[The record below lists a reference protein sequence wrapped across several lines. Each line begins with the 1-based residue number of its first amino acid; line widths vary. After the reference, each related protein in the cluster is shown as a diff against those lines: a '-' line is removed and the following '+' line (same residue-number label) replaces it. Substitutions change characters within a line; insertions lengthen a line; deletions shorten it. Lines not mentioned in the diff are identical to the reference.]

1 MRSTVTALT
10 VLLLAA
16 AIPLSGPLQAQVATL
31 DEGTFVIEQNGRQIG
46 TESFTVRSSG
56 FGQNR
61 RIFAEA
67 TLEITAPA
75 SDRSTARAALLTEG
89 TNQSIRIYEL
99 SVDGPDP
106 MQLKMEARGDRYRVQ
121 VTRGPRI
128 QEREFRARALGQP
141 VLLLDRLLSHQ
152 YYFLGRLMRDDSRD
166 LSVVVPRDLLQRD
179 GSLEE
184 LGTETVTVG
193 RQSLEATH
201 LRVRL
206 DDEVHEIWLDVQN
219 RVLRVEI
226 PSQGIVAV
234 RRAPPSE

>member
-1 MRSTVTALT
+1 MRSTTPLPCT
-10 VLLLAA
+10 LLLAGLTL
-16 AIPLSGPLQAQVATL
+16 IPGSLGAQVATL
-31 DEGTFVIEQNGRQIG
+31 DEGTFVIERNGQQIG

-56 FGQNR
+56 YGQNR

-75 SDRSTARAALLTEG
+75 AERSTARAALLTEG
-89 TNQSIRIYEL
+89 TDQLIRVYEL
-99 SVDGPDP
+99 TVDGPDP
-106 MQLKMEARGDRYRVQ
+106 MQLKLEARGDRFRAE

-128 QEREFRARALGQP
+128 QEREFRARTVGEP

-152 YYFLGRLMRDDSRD
+152 YYFFGRLARGS
-166 LSVVVPRDLLQRD
+166 SSPVSIVVPQELVQRG

-184 LGTETVTVG
+184 VGTESVTVG
-193 RQSLEATH
+193 RQSLQATH

-206 DDEVHEIWLDVQN
+206 GDDVHEVWLDVQN